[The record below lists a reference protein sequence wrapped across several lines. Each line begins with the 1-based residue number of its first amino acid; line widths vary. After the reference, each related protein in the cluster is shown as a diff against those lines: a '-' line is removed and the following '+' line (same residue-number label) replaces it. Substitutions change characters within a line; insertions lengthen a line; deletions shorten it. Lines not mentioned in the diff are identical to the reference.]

1 MNIHLLLALTLIFG
15 ITPNLGFFTISSFF
29 LVLIFGIVAWIILR
43 NPPLV
48 KEDSR
53 VLQWG
58 VLFIF
63 FISAFFYGGLYQDTF
78 TRSIGQT
85 AFFIFCIYL
94 FIKIFKKKEIA
105 SHIFIIF
112 FIFLSLLTI
121 FGSPKPVVDSF
132 VILKEAPQKLLQGQN
147 PYNSMYSRVYRN
159 IDPDYFNYLPLSI
172 IYFLPFVAI
181 LNDPRYGLLLA
192 MIGTYTLLNRLQKKN
207 TPQKYLYSSLFL
219 FAPRSFYMIEHAY
232 LDTLIFFLFVLAFYL
247 QEKKKYNY
255 FAVMLSAF
263 FLLKQ
268 NIAILLPLFIKK
280 IFQKKET
287 IILFSAPFLSVLLF
301 FLWNPQSFIRNIVT
315 VNQPNGL
322 IMKGAPFQMSI
333 TIPNIVF
340 QLFNIPL
347 ASMQLVFMVCALL
360 ALIVTF
366 CIFLDKKLT
375 PNRKIILILFF
386 GYFFSYHAFFN
397 SYYLV
402 LLFLIFDFVLSKKL
416 Y

>member
-1 MNIHLLLALTLIFG
+1 MNIHLLLILTLIFG
-15 ITPNLGFFTISSFF
+15 ITPNLGFFNLSSFF
-29 LVLIFGIVAWIILR
+29 FVLVFGIVAWIILR

-58 VLFIF
+58 ILFVF
-63 FISAFFYGGLYQDTF
+63 LISAFFYGGLYQDIF
-78 TRSIGQT
+78 TRLIGQA

-94 FIKIFKKKEIA
+94 FTKIFRKKEVA
-105 SHIFIIF
+105 SYVFVVF

-121 FGSPKPVVDSF
+121 YGSPKPVVDSF
-132 VILKEAPQKLLQGQN
+132 VILKEAPQKLLHGQN
-147 PYNSMYSRVYRN
+147 PYNSVYSRVYKN
-159 IDPDYFNYLPLSI
+159 INPDYFNYLPFSI
-172 IYFLPFVAI
+172 IYFLPFVAL
-181 LNDPRYGLLLA
+181 LNDPRYGLILA
-192 MIGTYTLLNRLQKKN
+192 MIGTYILLNKFQKKN

-232 LDTLIFFLFVLAFYL
+232 LDTLIFFLFVLALYF

-255 FAVMLSAF
+255 FSIILSGF

-268 NIAILLPLFIKK
+268 NMAILLPLFIKK

-287 IILFSAPFLSVLLF
+287 VILFIAPFLSVLLF
-301 FLWNPQSFIRNIVT
+301 FLWNPQSFIRNIIT

-322 IMKGAPFQMSI
+322 IMQGAPFQMSI
-333 TIPNIVF
+333 TIPNILY
-340 QLFNIPL
+340 QLFNIPI
-347 ASMQLVFMVCALL
+347 ASMQLVFTICAIF
-360 ALIVTF
+360 ALVIAI
-366 CIFLDKKLT
+366 CIFLDKRLT
-375 PNRKIILILFF
+375 SHRKIILILFF